1 MRATASEV
9 TLRVANTSFI
19 YHDHDLDLD
28 PWGSRFLP
36 GFQLHVMLQV
46 VRGNISRLCQ
56 YISYFFAYRVEL
68 M

>member
-9 TLRVANTSFI
+9 RVANRSFI

-46 VRGNISRLCQ
+46 VRGKISRLCQ
-56 YISYFFAYRVEL
+56 YISHFFAYRVEL